1 MQSICWGY
9 TGDKTMK
16 ILLAT
21 LALALLAAT
30 ASADTWTY
38 TGNAVGNLLANPEG
52 NTANGFAIDGTVTFA
67 APLVP
72 FQQSYPIVSFSFT
85 QGSFTFDNSN
95 STLNIGPFAF
105 GQTTPFL
112 DWIFSISDAAGL
124 EMSSIRYDIGESTDF
139 GPAGSEQGNPGIW
152 TDTVSTPEPSTLA
165 LLGLGLLALISR
177 GRKRAK
183 VSSVWEPLA

>member
-1 MQSICWGY
+1 
-9 TGDKTMK
+9 MK
-16 ILLAT
+16 ILLAV
-21 LALALLAAT
+21 LALALVVGT

-38 TGNAVGNLLANPEG
+38 TGNAIGNLVANPEG
-52 NTANGFAIDGTVTFA
+52 NTANGFAIDGTVVFA
-67 APLVP
+67 SPLMP
-72 FQQSYPIVSFSFT
+72 YQSSYPVVSFSFT

-112 DWIFSISDAAGL
+112 DWTFSISDTAGL
-124 EMSSIRYDIGESTDF
+124 EMYSIRYDIGEAVDV
-139 GPAGSEQGNPGIW
+139 GPAAAEQGNPGIW

-165 LLGLGLLALISR
+165 LLGLGLLALVSR
-177 GRKRAK
+177 GRKRNK